1 MENSL
6 DKKTLKKMETCFKFF
21 TDPNDWRG
29 PICKNVTLM
38 EMKKCG
44 WTQMFIRNVIRHY
57 TATETTFT
65 PRLLYSGEGYFVVE
79 SVGYRNGPAG
89 C

>member
-6 DKKTLKKMETCFKFF
+6 DKKTLKRMETCFKFL
-21 TDPNDWRG
+21 TDPTDWRG
-29 PICKNVTLM
+29 PIRKNVTLR
-38 EMKKCG
+38 EMKKRG
-44 WTQMFIRNVIRHY
+44 WSQGFIRNVIKHY
-57 TATETTFT
+57 TATECTFT